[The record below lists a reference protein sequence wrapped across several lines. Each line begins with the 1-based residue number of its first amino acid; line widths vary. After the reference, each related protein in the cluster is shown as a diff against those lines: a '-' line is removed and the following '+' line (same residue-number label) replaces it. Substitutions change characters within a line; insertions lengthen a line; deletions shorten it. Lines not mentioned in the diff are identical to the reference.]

1 MVSTRVVRRKRKRE
15 STIPTLQRGGG
26 RRQRQTGGLG
36 PFAQQMALYSLA
48 PIATQVVGNQ
58 LGNMMPG
65 LGGGGQEGGGGAF
78 QLPGNSRIIG
88 LPNHLPSDTYYQ
100 LPRSRQRGG
109 LALPRKPKRLGRK
122 KTRRSQQ
129 GGIGPLAV
137 MAGQSLAPLVMKS
150 LFPQ

>member
-1 MVSTRVVRRKRKRE
+1 MISTRVVRRKRKRE
-15 STIPTLQRGGG
+15 STMPTLQREGR

-48 PIATQVVGNQ
+48 PIATQVVGNL
-58 LGNMMPG
+58 LGNMT
-65 LGGGGQEGGGGAF
+65 F

-109 LALPRKPKRLGRK
+109 LALLRKPKRLGRK

-137 MAGQSLAPLVMKS
+137 MAGLSLAPLVMKS